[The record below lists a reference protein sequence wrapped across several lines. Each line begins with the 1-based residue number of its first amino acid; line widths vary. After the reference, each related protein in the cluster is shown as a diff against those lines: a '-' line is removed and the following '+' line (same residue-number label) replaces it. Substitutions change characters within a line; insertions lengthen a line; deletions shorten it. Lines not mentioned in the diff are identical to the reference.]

1 MTTTELPPTRVA
13 VMPTGQSSG
22 DSNLTSS
29 QRTRVAQSKPA
40 AGDQTSMDGHA
51 SCDTHWNPAVHGPI
65 LADPMLGMAAE
76 VVDDLE
82 RVRIANENRYRTLTA
97 TGEFG
102 FGLTDDHPD
111 IARLRA
117 MVDGLAQSEHQ
128 AILNLQRV
136 MRNHPLGPWVK
147 NAPGVGEK
155 QAARLLAVVRD
166 PYWNDLHDRPRTV
179 SELWAYCGFHVINTP
194 GSHSSNDAHWRTAAG
209 PTCYP
214 DSQRRT
220 GPQCANAVGV
230 APKRQRGQKSNWNE
244 DARKRAWLIAASC
257 VKQPAGTPYRD
268 IYDQTREKY
277 AEATHSADCVRCG
290 PSGKPAPAGSPLSA
304 GHQHARAMRAIAK
317 AVLKELWLEAKRIH
331 ELTGAADPST
341 TTTGCATTGS
351 TSHPKK

>member
-1 MTTTELPPTRVA
+1 MTITELPPTKVTTL
-13 VMPTGQSSG
+13 PTIPSSG
-22 DSNLTSS
+22 DSSLTSS
-29 QRTRVAQSKPA
+29 QRTGVAQIQPA
-40 AGDQTSMDGHA
+40 AGDQTSAPGQFEVV
-51 SCDTHWNPAVHGPI
+51 TQNQNVGRGPI

-82 RVRIANENRYRTLTA
+82 RVRIANENRYRTLTS
-97 TGEFG
+97 TDEFG

-117 MVDGLAQSEHQ
+117 LVDGLAQSEHQ
-128 AILNLQRV
+128 AILNVQRV
-136 MRNHPLGPWVK
+136 MRNHPLGPWLK
-147 NAPGVGEK
+147 SAPGVGEK
-155 QAARLLAVVRD
+155 QAARLLAVIRD

-179 SELWAYCGFHVINTP
+179 SELWAYCGFHVMRTS
-194 GSHSSNDAHWRTAAG
+194 GSHGTSDPHLTTAAG
-209 PTCYP
+209 PTCHP
-214 DSQRRT
+214 GGHRRDDTQT
-220 GPQCANAVGV
+220 GNAAGV
-230 APKRQRGQKSNWNE
+230 APKRQRGHKSNWNE

-277 AEATHSADCVRCG
+277 ANATHSADCVRCG
-290 PSGKPAPAGSPLSA
+290 PSGKPAPAGSALSA